1 MTRIWMAVITAAAVV
16 GACNEPQVSHAAKT
30 SEPAQPPATTVPT
43 MAPDATAAMTATSG
57 AAGSMTRGEATPVE
71 GADLKNILGLK
82 LPKID
87 KTVANWKHGLKRPD
101 PFPAKFDAKKDYFAT
116 LHTTKG
122 DITVKFF
129 PEIAPKH
136 VTSFIYLSTIGYYD
150 DAPFHRVC
158 KDFMMQG
165 GDPSG
170 QGTGGPGYTVPR
182 EFNAR
187 KHVKGILSA
196 ARTPDPDSAGS
207 QFFLMFTAY
216 PSLDNQYSVF
226 GQVIEEDM
234 KVVETYHSTVA
245 VPQSVPGCR
254 PKSLEKIK
262 NVTVS
267 TKDKK

>member
-1 MTRIWMAVITAAAVV
+1 MTRMGMAGFFAAAMV
-16 GACNEPQVSHAAKT
+16 GACNETVTTT
-30 SEPAQPPATTVPT
+30 STAGSSNQTITSVPT
-43 MAPDATAAMTATSG
+43 MMAEATPAMTATSG
-57 AAGSMTRGEATPVE
+57 AAAAATAEATPAAGPTNV
-71 GADLKNILGLK
+71 LNLN
-82 LPKID
+82 LPKIN
-87 KTVANWKHGLKRPD
+87 KS
-101 PFPAKFDAKKDYFAT
+101 DYFAT

-170 QGTGGPGYTVPR
+170 QGSGGPGYTVPR

-187 KHVKGILSA
+187 KHVKGVLSA

-226 GQVIEEDM
+226 GQVIDEDM
-234 KVVETYHSTVA
+234 SVVEDYHKTVA

-262 NVTVS
+262 NVTVF
-267 TKDKK
+267 TKDTK

>member
-1 MTRIWMAVITAAAVV
+1 MTRMGMAGFFAAAMV
-16 GACNEPQVSHAAKT
+16 GACNETVTTT
-30 SEPAQPPATTVPT
+30 STAGSSNQTITSVPT
-43 MAPDATAAMTATSG
+43 MMAEATPAMTATSG
-57 AAGSMTRGEATPVE
+57 AAAAATAEATPAAGPTNV
-71 GADLKNILGLK
+71 LNLN
-82 LPKID
+82 LPKIN
-87 KTVANWKHGLKRPD
+87 KSVATWKFGLKRPD

-170 QGTGGPGYTVPR
+170 QGSGGPGYTVPR

-187 KHVKGILSA
+187 KHVKGVLSA

-226 GQVIEEDM
+226 GQVIDEDM
-234 KVVETYHSTVA
+234 SVVEDYHKTVA

-262 NVTVS
+262 NVTVF
-267 TKDKK
+267 TKDTK

>member
-1 MTRIWMAVITAAAVV
+1 MTNAWMAAVITATAALA
-16 GACNEPQVSHAAKT
+16 ACNNNSVSSPPKAST
-30 SEPAQPPATTVPT
+30 PATAAAT
-43 MAPDATAAMTATSG
+43 AAAEPDATAAMTT
-57 AAGSMTRGEATPVE
+57 TTGEAAAATTD
-71 GADLKNILGLK
+71 GKDADPENILGLK

-87 KTVANWKHGLKRPD
+87 KSVPTWKYGLKRPD
-101 PFPAKFDAKKDYFAT
+101 PFPAKFDPKKDYFAT

-129 PEIAPKH
+129 PEVAPKH

-150 DAPFHRVC
+150 DVPFHRVC
-158 KDFMMQG
+158 RNFMMQG

-170 QGTGGPGYTVPR
+170 RGTGNPGYTVPA
-182 EFNAR
+182 EFNPR

-216 PSLDNQYSVF
+216 PSLDNQYTVF
-226 GQVIEEDM
+226 GQVEEGM
-234 KVVETYHSTVA
+234 KVVDIFHNTVA
-245 VPQSVPGCR
+245 VPQSVPGCK
-254 PKSLEKIK
+254 PKSIEKIK
-262 NVTVS
+262 NVTVF